1 MDDEWTTVISG
12 DRLVKFTDSDL
23 AHVGYFLLLPPPP
36 CRGPPRESLTRK
48 ANKTGVRLW
57 A

>member
-36 CRGPPRESLTRK
+36 CRGHRGKASQRK

-57 A
+57 T

>member
-36 CRGPPRESLTRK
+36 CRGHRGKASQRK